1 MLFAGH
7 QQNPSGPALGGMVR
21 HDDEFVCD
29 FAEWSPLLSAC
40 EKYAALCGWRFV
52 LADFMK
58 LGNEHDS
65 DEFRQAREKAMP
77 MALAYAD
84 RVRAIGAACGDGAAA
99 PRLLTEFQVCQRLVA
114 SEAVYN
120 SMVATI
126 AAVGLGDDDQRAH
139 GDGKACG
146 GEDEEEQYAYQDMSQ
161 PIEVVARRL
170 RAHHARLQA
179 SGSMHEHRQRRLLH
193 ASFVVEF
200 GLEHGLQDVRDATS
214 EETLREFLRR
224 LSEWEG
230 ASGNEVVKALVLE
243 SIPPGPAQRSLRTAA
258 GEWFEQNRGAALVGG
273 AIIGGLVGVAVAGA
287 AIALSSARG
296 GRGRR

>member
-1 MLFAGH
+1 
-7 QQNPSGPALGGMVR
+7 MVK
-21 HDDEFVCD
+21 HDDEFACD

-40 EKYAALCGWRFV
+40 EKYATLCGWRFV
-52 LADFMK
+52 LAEFMK
-58 LGNEHDS
+58 LDNKHDS
-65 DEFRQAREKAMP
+65 DELREAREKAMP
-77 MALAYAD
+77 MALAFAD
-84 RVRAIGAACGDGAAA
+84 RVRAVSAACGDGATA
-99 PRLLTEFQVCQRLVA
+99 PRLLSEFQACQRLVA

-139 GDGKACG
+139 GDGKAC
-146 GEDEEEQYAYQDMSQ
+146 EDEDDEEHYAYQDMSR

-200 GLEHGLQDVRDATS
+200 GLEHGLPEIRDATS

-230 ASGNEVVKALVLE
+230 ASGDDVVKALVLD

-273 AIIGGLVGVAVAGA
+273 AIVGGLVGVVVAGA
-287 AIALSSARG
+287 AIALSARG